1 MSQKDRGYQ
10 NIKKMRGRVKNIFR
24 EELLEKTDSSI
35 YKLVILAT
43 KRALEI
49 AEGAP
54 KLIDVELDVK
64 PTTVALREIM
74 EGKIKY
80 KKQK

>member
-1 MSQKDRGYQ
+1 M
-10 NIKKMRGRVKNIFR
+10 KNIFR

>member
-1 MSQKDRGYQ
+1 M
-10 NIKKMRGRVKNIFR
+10 KNIFR
-24 EELLEKTDSSI
+24 EELLKKTNSSI

-54 KLIDVELDVK
+54 KLINIESDVK
-64 PTTVALREIM
+64 PTTVALMEII
-74 EGKIKY
+74 EGKVKIKS
-80 KKQK
+80 KSDN

>member
-1 MSQKDRGYQ
+1 MKSRQ
-10 NIKKMRGRVKNIFR
+10 NIFR
-24 EELLEKTDSSI
+24 EELLDKTDSSI

-54 KLIDVELDVK
+54 KLADVGGDVK

-74 EGKIKY
+74 GGKVRF

>member
-1 MSQKDRGYQ
+1 MEDISRD
-10 NIKKMRGRVKNIFR
+10 
-24 EELLEKTDSSI
+24 ELLDKTKASV

-54 KLIDVELDVK
+54 PLVDVDVNVK
-64 PTTVALREIM
+64 PTTIALMEIAQ
-74 EGKIKY
+74 GKVKY
-80 KKQK
+80 KEPKK